1 MATFTSNEL
10 FVIDGFVAK
19 HAGKSWVTIKHTDA
33 SIFITVSGGDKYRD
47 KKIKID
53 KKDTESFHVTIV
65 SRDMVLCHIDWI
77 DALVTLLMRV
87 EIEMFNESL
96 LEAK

>member
-10 FVIDGFVAK
+10 FIIDGFAAK
-19 HAGKSWVTIKHTDA
+19 HAGKSWVTIEQTGA
-33 SIFITVSGGDKYRD
+33 SISITVSGWDKYRT
-47 KKIKID
+47 KEIEIA
-53 KKDTESFHVTIV
+53 KKDTTAFHVTI
-65 SRDMVLCHIDWI
+65 SSGNIVLCHIDWI
-77 DALVTLLMRV
+77 DELVTLLMRV